1 MKKREKFE
9 GAEDIRLLSLY
20 RLVGQKNREVIL
32 GMADENPRA
41 KLLDCGCSDGEFTN
55 KLADKIGSRAVYGI
69 EFVKELAKR
78 AEEKGITVYHSNL
91 DKNFPIEGDTFDV
104 VMAKHAV
111 YLTVKVRK

>member
-1 MKKREKFE
+1 MKKGEKIE

-20 RLVGQKNREVIL
+20 RQVEQKNREVLL
-32 GMADENPRA
+32 GMAEENPRA
-41 KLLDCGCSDGEFTN
+41 QLLDCGCSDGEFTN

-69 EFVKELAKR
+69 EFVGELAKR

-91 DKNFPIEGDTFDV
+91 DKDLPIESGTFDV

-111 YLTVKVRK
+111 YLTMKVRK